1 MTKFSVT
8 TTGDLQG
15 KGYTVPA
22 GVLRYAARVA
32 GKDLAE
38 DAAQEAMLL
47 FARKGAPKHAGQAVI
62 AAKNIAHNVRRA
74 DSRAAAHVV
83 LESELEGQT
92 AGALIDEGGFYAIAA
107 DLDDLE
113 FGDPERIMLQREAEA
128 ERQERIEASLDA
140 LPDRARLVARLMLS
154 GHEAGEIA
162 ARTGLPGA
170 TVRQIISRDIY
181 KRFAAHQ

>member
-1 MTKFSVT
+1 MTKFTVT
-8 TTGDLQG
+8 STGDLQG
-15 KGYTVPA
+15 QGYTVPQ
-22 GVLRYAARVA
+22 GVLRYASRIA

-47 FARKGAPKHAGQAVI
+47 FARKGVPAHAGQAVI

-74 DSRAAAHVV
+74 DGRAAAHVI

-92 AGALIDEGGFYAIAA
+92 AGALIDEGGFYAIEA
-107 DLDDLE
+107 DPDDLE

-128 ERQERIEASLDA
+128 ERQEAIQAALDK
-140 LPDRARLVARLMLS
+140 LPNRARTVARLMLS

-162 ARTGLPGA
+162 ARTGLPA
-170 TVRQIISRDIY
+170 TTVRQIISRDIY
-181 KRFAAHQ
+181 KRLQ